1 MVFTIAFFG
10 LAINASC
17 CDDFEVGVVGA
28 FGSGARWNWLVG
40 VALRD
45 GLSDLLEL
53 HLSAGRRCCAPDVQ
67 AHARNIFG
75 EDFVQSGAGVVGH
88 LDVVEE
94 V

>member
-1 MVFTIAFFG
+1 MPPAATISKWVLLALLVLG
-10 LAINASC
+10 LDGI
-17 CDDFEVGVVGA
+17 G
-28 FGSGARWNWLVG
+28 WLVG

-88 LDVVEE
+88 FDVVEE